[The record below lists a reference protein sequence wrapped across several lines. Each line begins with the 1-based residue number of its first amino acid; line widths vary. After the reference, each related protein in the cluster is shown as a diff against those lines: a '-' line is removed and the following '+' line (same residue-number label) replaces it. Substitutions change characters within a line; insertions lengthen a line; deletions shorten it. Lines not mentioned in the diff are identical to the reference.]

1 MPLYSS
7 NINALLRTWAA
18 MREMKKHHQ
27 THKSNETPFYLCRQ
41 VIFLAYFLACDPPPI
56 PHPNSP
62 TSLSAVCMHI
72 ALDSSDSFY
81 FYCGSSTLSYSPLQF
96 VCHDICLSPRA
107 LAQPF
112 QMYSCHF
119 FLIASVCTA
128 FGAYNSLPFVRI
140 LAIYIVPPSAEHNFT
155 QPTHAADN
163 FLPNEKKKPKRKRKK
178 AYLNRVFFI
187 VDDVLPACK

>member
-1 MPLYSS
+1 
-7 NINALLRTWAA
+7 

-155 QPTHAADN
+155 RPITFCQTRKKSQN
-163 FLPNEKKKPKRKRKK
+163 ENEKKHISTVCFSLSMMFYPL
-178 AYLNRVFFI
+178 ANNAIPFYTI
-187 VDDVLPACK
+187 PAFR